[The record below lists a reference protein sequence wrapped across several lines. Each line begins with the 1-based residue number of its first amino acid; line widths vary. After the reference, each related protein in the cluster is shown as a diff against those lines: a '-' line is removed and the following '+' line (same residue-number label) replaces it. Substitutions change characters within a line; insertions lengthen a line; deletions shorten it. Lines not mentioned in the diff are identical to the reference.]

1 MEVKAGY
8 KQTEVGI
15 IPEDWDVVNL
25 SSLSKGLQ
33 NGVFFKPSRK
43 GRGVKLINVGDL
55 YVHIPID
62 LENLELF
69 DATNDEVARFMVK
82 SGDLFFTRSSVVP
95 SGIAHCNIYLSPKF
109 ETIVFDS
116 HVIRCRPDAKNVN
129 SSYLFRYCVASTARN
144 YLVSHA
150 KTGTMTTIDQGVL
163 ARCPVVIPP
172 TLAEQEA
179 IAEAL
184 SDADTLIEAL
194 EQLIAKKRQVKQGAM
209 SELLTGKRRVVES
222 GEWEVK
228 TIGEIGYKFLN
239 GGTPSTKKEEYWEG
253 NIPWIT
259 GADFIDQKVAD
270 IRRYIT
276 TEAVNNSATNVIE
289 KGNLLVVT
297 RTGVGK
303 IAIAPFDLAIS
314 QDITGVYLKK
324 EYMLPEFLYWYFTY
338 NTGSLR
344 NLNQGTSIAGITRDT
359 LISLSVPVPPLLEQ
373 TAIAEIL
380 SDMDAEIA
388 ALEEKLSKAREVK
401 AGMMSVLLTGRVRL
415 V

>member
-1 MEVKAGY
+1 MEVRKGY
-8 KQTEVGI
+8 KLTEAGV
-15 IPEDWDVVNL
+15 IPEDWEVKHLGEVTDLEVGYGFK
-25 SSLSKGLQ
+25 SAWFKKYE
-33 NGVFFKPSRK
+33 GVPLL
-43 GRGVKLINVGDL
+43 RGENVGYGHPDWS
-55 YVHIPID
+55 D
-62 LENLELF
+62 
-69 DATNDEVARFMVK
+69 
-82 SGDLFFTRSSVVP
+82 TRRLAEKQAAS
-95 SGIAHCNIYLSPKF
+95 F
-109 ETIVFDS
+109 
-116 HVIRCRPDAKNVN
+116 
-129 SSYLFRYCVASTARN
+129 SSYLLQPSDIVIGMDRTFTKSGSKISIIRDIDCPCLLVQRVGKFVPKKCNSGFLWALLSSEKFQKLLQVEQKGMDIPHLSRFEILHP
-144 YLVSHA
+144 LVS
-150 KTGTMTTIDQGVL
+150 
-163 ARCPVVIPP
+163 IPP
-172 TLAEQEA
+172 LLAEQEA

-184 SDADTLIEAL
+184 SDVDALIEAV
-194 EQLIAKKRQVKQGAM
+194 EQLLTKKRQVKQGAM
-209 SELLTGKRRVVES
+209 SELLTGKRRLFGFS

-270 IRRYIT
+270 IRRFIT

-314 QDITGVYLKK
+314 QDVTGVYVKK
-324 EYMLPEFLYWYFTY
+324 EYVLPEFLFWYFYY

-344 NLNQGTSIAGITRDT
+344 NLNQGTSISGITRDT
-359 LISLSVPVPPLLEQ
+359 LTSLSISLPSLAEQ

-380 SDMDAEIA
+380 SDMDAEIS
-388 ALEEKLSKAREVK
+388 ALEGKLVKARQVK
-401 AGMMSVLLTGRVRL
+401 AGMVSELLGGKIRL